1 MTNAQLAQ
9 ANSHLIVTFWDDH
22 VSNTTSNH
30 FFCLSNEKKACL
42 KQPQKVLSSEE
53 MQNKLKEQCIKNKCL
68 SDYIYYFE

>member
-1 MTNAQLAQ
+1 MATCLTQPA
-9 ANSHLIVTFWDDH
+9 
-22 VSNTTSNH
+22 TT